1 MTRTG
6 RGAVTDDSGNLPV
19 TQLHNH
25 SLRSAGGKTRHEG
38 TKRDVPAFEG
48 VVVIDRS
55 KESEQSAR
63 PVKSAAS
70 LTPGAA
76 SFEAFFAQ
84 HHSTLVRALT
94 LALGDV
100 ELGRDAAS
108 EGFVRALQRWNRVS
122 LYDNAAGWIYRVG
135 LNWARSRRRKT
146 VREVSAHPTER
157 AFASPEPDF
166 ELATALRSLSLDHRA
181 VVIGRYYLD
190 WSEADV
196 AAALDIAP
204 GTVKSRLSRAL
215 TRLNSTLGPSP
226 GESNEATS

>member
-1 MTRTG
+1 MLAKRP
-6 RGAVTDDSGNLPV
+6 AN
-19 TQLHNH
+19 
-25 SLRSAGGKTRHEG
+25 GKTQRKG
-38 TKRDVPAFEG
+38 TKPGSPAFEG

-55 KESEQSAR
+55 EESEQSER
-63 PVKSAAS
+63 P
-70 LTPGAA
+70 PEGAA
-76 SFEAFFAQ
+76 ALAPAATSFEAFFDQ
-84 HHSTLVRALT
+84 HHAVLVRALAM
-94 LALGDV
+94 ALGDV

-122 LYDNAAGWIYRVG
+122 RYDNTAGWVYRVG

-166 ELATALRSLSLDHRA
+166 ELATALRSLSLDHRS
-181 VVIGRYYLD
+181 VVVGRYYLD

-215 TRLNSTLGPSP
+215 TRLNATLGPSLD
-226 GESNEATS
+226 ESNEATS